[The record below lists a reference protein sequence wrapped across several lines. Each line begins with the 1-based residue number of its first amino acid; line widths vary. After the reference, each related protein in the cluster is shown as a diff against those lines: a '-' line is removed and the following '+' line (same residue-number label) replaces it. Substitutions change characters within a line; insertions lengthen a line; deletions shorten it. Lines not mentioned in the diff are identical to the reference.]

1 MKNKFVLYLG
11 ILVFAS
17 ACGFA
22 AYAQMPKMNA
32 GGNNSTFEVC
42 GDKIPSKIRL
52 QEDFINDQ
60 CASAVKLGKNPY
72 NIKTIYFGTND
83 DRDACGTMGCVGF
96 MWAQKN
102 DNSLSPIGLG
112 YNLYEVKYSGV
123 KNSMPFF
130 TIGYREANGIEA
142 AYKKIYFDPKTKK
155 YK

>member
-72 NIKTIYFGTND
+72 NIKTISVSYTHLDVYKRQSLCRIYYTYSLRHFLVCLLYTS
-83 DRDACGTMGCVGF
+83 RCV
-96 MWAQKN
+96 
-102 DNSLSPIGLG
+102 
-112 YNLYEVKYSGV
+112 
-123 KNSMPFF
+123 
-130 TIGYREANGIEA
+130 
-142 AYKKIYFDPKTKK
+142 
-155 YK
+155 

>member
-11 ILVFAS
+11 ITVFAVG
-17 ACGFA
+17 CGFA

-32 GGNNSTFEVC
+32 GINNSTFEVC
-42 GDKIPSKIRL
+42 GEKIPSKISS
-52 QEDFINDQ
+52 EEGFNDQ
-60 CASAVKLGKNPY
+60 QCSGAINLSKNPY

-83 DRDACGTMGCVGF
+83 DRDYCGTMGCTGF

-102 DNSLSPIGLG
+102 DGSLKSIGLG
-112 YNLYEVKYSGV
+112 YNLYEVKYSGM

-130 TIGYREANGIEA
+130 TIGYREANGINA
-142 AYKKIYFDPKTKK
+142 VYKKIYFDPKTKT